1 MVGPTLRIKQLK
13 KPQNVHT
20 SALCTHGRAFQLPHW
35 PASDVPDLCN
45 DGRFVVVFHYQGFSV
60 HAPVTLDAGDS
71 PILGGPYSI
80 QLNSNVRMDLGYGVL
95 SQKNKALVDAF
106 TIFFLMI
113 YLGFLL
119 VGALNSFSYSLGNFR
134 QDAIPFLYGVVRAFF
149 TDGFDGAAA
158 EFGVIERSRSI
169 WRAPMWPIKLIM
181 IIGFILML
189 LQATAEFIKDIA
201 RMQTGLEDPFGTAP
215 KNRNLN

>member
-1 MVGPTLRIKQLK
+1 MYILARYVRMVERFNYRIGRLAMYLIFAMMAVLLWSSITKVAPFMRPSLWTLETAQFLM
-13 KPQNVHT
+13 V
-20 SALCTHGRAFQLPHW
+20 A
-35 PASDVPDLCN
+35 
-45 DGRFVVVFHYQGFSV
+45 YY
-60 HAPVTLDAGDS
+60 
-71 PILGGPYSI
+71 ILGGPYSI

-106 TIFFLMI
+106 TIFFLVI

-119 VGALNSFSYSLGNFR
+119 LGALNSFSYSLGNFR

-169 WRAPMWPIKLIM
+169 WRAPMWPIKLVM
-181 IIGFILML
+181 IIGILLML

-201 RMQTGLEDPFGTAP
+201 RMKTGLEDPFDTAP